1 MHQML
6 LSEDT
11 DSSTKIYASI
21 LDAAQL
27 IDDPA
32 CGALAEGGGRAHA
45 GAVAVAVERAV
56 AFDGARGIGRGDGL
70 AAEDAGDADALAFLG
85 CAVFAAQAVA
95 QLGQQRVVRG
105 GAEVVDIDLVS
116 QALAARCTHGDEA
129 LPRGTRMGCHGGLGL
144 DLVAGVD
151 DGVGVLGQQAQP
163 VVRVNEVVDRKSTRL
178 NSSHLVISYAV
189 FCLKKKKNI

>member
-6 LSEDT
+6 LSEDI

-32 CGALAEGGGRAHA
+32 CGALAEGGGDGHYR
-45 GAVAVAVERAV
+45 AVAVAVERAV

-85 CAVFAAQAVA
+85 CAV
-95 QLGQQRVVRG
+95 LG
-105 GAEVVDIDLVS
+105 GAGGSAVVPGSGSCVV
-116 QALAARCTHGDEA
+116 ALRSSI
-129 LPRGTRMGCHGGLGL
+129 
-144 DLVAGVD
+144 
-151 DGVGVLGQQAQP
+151 
-163 VVRVNEVVDRKSTRL
+163 STL
-178 NSSHLVISYAV
+178 
-189 FCLKKKKNI
+189 